1 MDNKYLMQ
9 AKANFTALAYGKRYS
24 ARLALLQKLCK
35 EFEEYNVEWAV
46 ACSFELFLLGIVDD
60 FHDFDI
66 LVAPKSFQDVCKILT
81 RIGSRKSYDKDP
93 SRQGCFSSKHFAE
106 FESDGIDI
114 DIICEFGFTTFHSFY
129 QYHFN
134 EADIIE
140 VKVAG
145 LKVPVVPPEAQ
156 YIFYGM
162 MTGWQPQRAFK
173 RDLICAY
180 LHDHPQDHRGRHIL
194 EEALE
199 NEALPDFL
207 LEGIHGL
214 LNT

>member
-1 MDNKYLMQ
+1 MNKYSTQ
-9 AKANFTALAYGKRYS
+9 ATSNSVALAYSKRYRT
-24 ARLALLQKLCK
+24 RLGVLQKLCK
-35 EFEEYNVEWAV
+35 EFAEQDVEWAV

-66 LVAPKSFQDVCKILT
+66 LVAPKSFQDVCGILE
-81 RIGSRKSYDKDP
+81 RIGSRKTYDKDP

-106 FESDGIDI
+106 FEVDGIDI
-114 DIICEFGFTTFHSFY
+114 DLICEFGVTTFGCFY

-134 EADIIE
+134 ENDVVE

-145 LKVPVVPPEAQ
+145 LQVPAVPPEAQ
-156 YIFYGM
+156 YLFYGM
-162 MTGWQPQRAFK
+162 MCGWQPQRAFK

-180 LHDHPQDHRGRHIL
+180 LNAHHLQRRNIL
-194 EEALE
+194 EDALE